1 VTEPGSPRLDDF
13 AVDQVYES
21 GAVTVT
27 ETHLV
32 NWSNL
37 TGDWYPLHM
46 DAEYA
51 RNKGPFGQRVA
62 HGPLVFAL
70 SVGLIER
77 ANVLG
82 RSVLAWLGADEM
94 RALRPVFIGDTV
106 RVRVTV
112 LEARASRSDPSRGV
126 LSLRYDTLN
135 QSEEVVMSFRYSL
148 LIRSRLPT

>member
-1 VTEPGSPRLDDF
+1 M
-13 AVDQVYES
+13 
-21 GAVTVT
+21 T

-37 TGDWYPLHM
+37 TGDWYPLHV

-51 RNKGPFGQRVA
+51 RNEGPFGQRVA
-62 HGPLVFAL
+62 HGPLIFAL

-82 RSVLAWLGADEM
+82 RSALAWLGADEM
-94 RALRPVFIGDTV
+94 RALHPVFIGDTV
-106 RVRVTV
+106 RVRATV
-112 LEARASRSDPSRGV
+112 LEARPSRSDPSRGV

-135 QSEEVVMSFRYSL
+135 QSHEIVMSFRYSV
-148 LIRSRLPT
+148 LIRSRPSA